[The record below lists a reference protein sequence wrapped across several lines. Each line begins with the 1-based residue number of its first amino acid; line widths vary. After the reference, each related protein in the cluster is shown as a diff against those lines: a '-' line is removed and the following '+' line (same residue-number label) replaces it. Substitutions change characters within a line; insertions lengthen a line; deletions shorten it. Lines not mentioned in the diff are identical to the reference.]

1 MSFHNQMVDIY
12 GEVPGWVYRP
22 KLKKYSTPICGI
34 GTNDVPFIVS
44 TSDGYKGKYPL
55 YELWTGILRR
65 CNDWDLNKH
74 PTYKG
79 VVSSK
84 EFESL
89 HSFILAM
96 KDKYIPG
103 YSLDKDLLIRGNKI
117 YSANTVIFVPK
128 EINNFLVRNDINR
141 GNKLLGVST
150 HTHGRLQAQIKLD
163 GKTTNLGLFDSELEA
178 HQAWQKAKI
187 KQAKVLK
194 ERYSIPEM
202 QLVIDRLQ
210 NDLDNNIVTEV
221 I

>member
-1 MSFHNQMVDIY
+1 MSFHDQMVDIY
-12 GEVPGWVYRP
+12 GEVSGWIYQPRSR
-22 KLKKYSTPICGI
+22 KSSTLICGV
-34 GTNDVPFIVS
+34 GTNDVPFKVS
-44 TSDGYKGKYPL
+44 NSEGYKGKYPL
-55 YELWTGILRR
+55 YNLWAGVLRR

-79 VVSSK
+79 VLSSK

-89 HSFILAM
+89 HLFILAM
-96 KDKYIPG
+96 KDKYVPE

-117 YSANTVIFVPK
+117 YSTNTVIFIPK
-128 EINNFLVRNDINR
+128 EINNFLVKNDINR
-141 GNKLLGVST
+141 GNKLLGVSI

-163 GKTTNLGLFDSELEA
+163 GKGTNLGLFDNELEA
-178 HQAWQKAKI
+178 HQAWQSAKI

-210 NDLDNNIVTEV
+210 NDLDNNLTTEV